1 MSFIIQE
8 QAAGV
13 IADDFDVSNYSVAL
27 PITVTTALTTVSTT
41 VNLTTT
47 SEMLLISTN
56 NGTVAVVFDSATNA
70 FGNAVLVR
78 ASVNNA
84 AVNAVKISSTQV
96 FVASLVGSTTALE
109 TVVLSVSGTTITV
122 NSALAT
128 TLSATASF
136 LTATK
141 SLIQVGSSFVLC
153 VSRAAGPLLIAF
165 TVSGTTI
172 TAGSEVLR
180 ANSATTVYLVPYSS
194 TVFMVIDYP
203 TSSLTTNFAPYSVS
217 GTTITAGTAT
227 TDTVRVNSAIG
238 TSTNGNLLAT
248 GPNTSVTT
256 TMRGVVVT
264 ITGTVATV
272 SAVDMVTGITSAVVS
287 ISAMMFGNQMMV
299 TAGSSLNPT
308 PVLTGLTDVAGV
320 ATAAVN
326 YFVGN
331 DIRVIGFDQLG
342 NVFINNSNYSYLV
355 ARFVGNDVVA
365 TPVGYM
371 KPQNSSSTI
380 PIIVLGFG
388 SQFGTY
394 ESRSGNIFR
403 TAEGKVSGTATTYA
417 FAYSCKVNE
426 IPEIQQAFYAL
437 GNLPSTLS
445 EALQW
450 SSYRTGSTLLIQKVV
465 LT

>member
-8 QAAGV
+8 QAGGV

-27 PITVTTALTTVSTT
+27 PISVNTALTTVSTT

-56 NGTVAVVFDSATNA
+56 NGTVAVVFDSASNA

-78 ASVNNA
+78 ASVSNA
-84 AVNAVKISSTQV
+84 AVNAVKISSTEV
-96 FVASLVGSTTALE
+96 FVASLVASTTALE

-122 NSALAT
+122 NTPLAT

-136 LTATK
+136 LTK

-180 ANSATTVYLVPYSS
+180 TNSATTVYLVPYSS

-227 TDTVRVNSAIG
+227 TDTIRVNSAIG

-272 SAVDMVTGITSAVVS
+272 SAVDMVTGLSAAVVS
-287 ISAMMFGNQMMV
+287 YSAMMFGNQMMV
-299 TAGSSLNPT
+299 AAGGSGGT
-308 PVLTGLTDVAGV
+308 TQVLTGLTDVAGV

-326 YFVGN
+326 YFAPFSV
-331 DIRVIGFDQLG
+331 DIRVIGFDQSG
-342 NVFINNSNYSYLV
+342 NVFVNNSTYSYFV

-365 TPVGYM
+365 TPVSFM

-380 PIIVLGFG
+380 PVFIRVFDSL
-388 SQFGTY
+388 FGTY
-394 ESRSGNIFR
+394 ESRFSSNYR
-403 TAEGKVSGTATTYA
+403 TAEGKVSGTTTTYA

-426 IPEIQQAFYAL
+426 IPEVQQAFFAFSS
-437 GNLPSTLS
+437 LPSTLS
-445 EALQW
+445 EAQQW
-450 SSYRTGSTLLIQKVV
+450 GTYRTGSTLFIQKVV